1 MEMIAGPIPGENYT
15 SDTRNYPWHR
25 APEFDDLDEAIEYA
39 SKKILSRDAS
49 LSMMTLAKN
58 GVPLSSVAQMFL
70 MSGVMRGKWTV
81 DYALLMAGPVVHIL
95 SLVAKASDIK
105 FKLGIEE
112 TPIMY
117 SDGFFNAMKELDS
130 EEEAAVSMVGG
141 MLDSSIDTP
150 DPVVDAPETPLGSP
164 PGASGQPGVP
174 NTGFAGMAT
183 GGAPMAPSEG
193 MGTGDV
199 EQEVDVI

>member
-95 SLVAKASDIK
+95 SLVAKASDIT
-105 FKLGIEE
+105 FSLGIEE

-117 SDGFFNAMKELDS
+117 SDGFFKAMAELDT
-130 EEEAAVSMVGG
+130 EEEAAVSTMGG
-141 MLDSSIDTP
+141 MLGSSIDTP
-150 DPVVDAPETPLGSP
+150 DSPETPLEGSP
-164 PGASGQPGVP
+164 APVGQPPVGMG
-174 NTGFAGMAT
+174 GFAGAAA
-183 GGAPMAPSEG
+183 GGAPMAPSDG
-193 MGTGDV
+193 MQTGDV
-199 EQEVDVI
+199 EQEVDVF